1 MPRKSAKSR
10 KPRTGGK
17 PKFDSAQTFTDEM
30 IASLEAVKS
39 DPKAWSAPWTSMAR
53 YGMPRNGNSGRIYR
67 GILNLWQL
75 LGKCSREGWTDNRW
89 FTYKGA
95 QSVGGQVRKGEKGTY
110 VHAWNFSVSW
120 EDMQGNRVWRPTA
133 AQKASGQVKCVG
145 QRPFLKIWKVF
156 NADQCDG
163 IAALPEA
170 PQVDPAELYATAVAA
185 LDLLPVT
192 VRHGS
197 NVACYSPSSDE
208 ITMPE
213 PGQFDSVEAY
223 LATRFHET
231 GHWTGAKSRMDRDLT
246 GRFGSDSY
254 AMEELVAELTSAF
267 LCGHFGIE
275 GQGLQHPKYLA
286 HWLRVL
292 KADKYAIFKPARMAT
307 EAANFI
313 LAGGVKVA
321 VADEPTA
328 TADAANTAP
337 DSEGD
342 QTLASAA

>member
-1 MPRKSAKSR
+1 MARTNTRKSR
-10 KPRTGGK
+10 KPSKGGK
-17 PKFDSAQTFTDEM
+17 SFDAAQVFADEM
-30 IASLEAVKS
+30 IAALEAVES
-39 DPKAWSAPWTSMAR
+39 DPTAWSQPWTTMAR
-53 YGMPRNGNSGRIYR
+53 YGLPRNGNSGRIYT

-75 LGKCSREGWTDNRW
+75 LGKAARMGWTDNRW

-95 QSVGGQVRKGEKGTY
+95 QESGGQVRKGESGTY
-110 VHAWNFSVSW
+110 VHAWNFRDQY
-120 EDMQGNRVWRPTA
+120 EDANGNPVRKPSKA
-133 AQKASGQVKCVG
+133 DLASGKARWVG
-145 QRPFLKIWKVF
+145 RRPFLRIWKVF
-156 NADQCDG
+156 NGDQCDG
-163 IAALPEA
+163 LPALPA
-170 PQVDPAELYATAVAA
+170 PPEVDPAEQYETAMTAV
-185 LDLLPVT
+185 VK
-192 VRHGS
+192 HGS
-197 NVACYSPSSDE
+197 NVACYAPATDE

-231 GHWTGAKSRMDRDLT
+231 GHWTGAKSRLDRDLT

-275 GQGLQHPKYLA
+275 GQGLQHPQYLA

-313 LAGGVKVA
+313 LAGGVKA
-321 VADEPTA
+321 EATEDEA
-328 TADAANTAP
+328 TTNDA
-337 DSEGD
+337 EGG
-342 QTLASAA
+342 QPHASAA